1 MTTRTHLHI
10 ARLTLE
16 CATPLSIGTGGSD
29 EAFDVELVR
38 DANGLP
44 AIPGS
49 SLAGVIRHLYSR
61 IHGDTDSRRLF
72 GFQDG
77 DQGQVSAV
85 EVSWGRIQ
93 DSTGRT
99 IDGLLLGAERNRL
112 NEDPLLRFAR
122 DTAETPVT
130 RERVRINHRGAAANR
145 GKFDRAILPAG
156 YRFSAEIAMWSD
168 GTDLPSNDWSELL
181 ALLSHPEMRLGGAT
195 RSGLG
200 AISIASI
207 HERTFDLR
215 NEREAF
221 SNLGRSVGDTSTLQ
235 PRTRT
240 SASKGLPA
248 TFTLHLEPRNFWRIG
263 RGDQPLIRGAAEKE
277 ADDLPR
283 LERRVVWKGGAG
295 ALSGPT
301 DWLLVPWSAVK
312 GAISHR
318 VAFHYNRLSEGFA
331 DDMAPEA
338 IAAYDKAET
347 NEAIRELFG
356 FARNDRRS
364 GGQKPNGQA
373 GRLAA
378 NDVYVPIG
386 PEHVKLLSHNAV
398 DRFTGGVRKHMLFS
412 EEVIWGLGFD
422 MKIMLFTSQGSTHSN
437 PRVDE
442 ALGMALRD
450 LASGRLSIGAG
461 AGDGHGFFQGNVVT
475 EVPNEQ

>member
-10 ARLTLE
+10 ARLSLE

-49 SLAGVIRHLYSR
+49 SLTGVIRHLLAR
-61 IHGDTDSRRLF
+61 VHGDAHSRSLF

-77 DQGQVSAV
+77 GEGQVSAV
-85 EVSWGRIQ
+85 EVSWGCIQ
-93 DSTGRT
+93 DSMGRT
-99 IDGLLLGAERNRL
+99 VDGLLLGAARNRL
-112 NEDPLLRFAR
+112 DDDPLLRFAR
-122 DTAETPVT
+122 GTADTPVT
-130 RERVRINHRGAAANR
+130 RERVRINHRGSAANR

-168 GTDLPSNDWSELL
+168 GTDLPREDWSELL

-200 AISIASI
+200 AISIESI

-215 NEREAF
+215 KEREAF
-221 SNLGRSVGDTSTLQ
+221 SNLARSVGDTSTLQ
-235 PRTRT
+235 LRTST

-248 TFTLHLEPRNFWRIG
+248 TFTLDLEPRHFWRIG
-263 RGDQPLIRGAAEKE
+263 RGDQPLSRGEKE

-283 LERRVVWKGGAG
+283 LERRVVWTNGVGV
-295 ALSGPT
+295 LSEPT
-301 DWLLVPWSAVK
+301 EWLLVPWSAVK
-312 GAISHR
+312 GAIAHR
-318 VAFHYNRLSEGFA
+318 VAFHHNRLSGRFA
-331 DDMAPEA
+331 DDMEPDA
-338 IAAYDKAET
+338 IATYDKAET
-347 NEAIRELFG
+347 NEAIRDLFG
-356 FARNDRRS
+356 FARNDRRI
-364 GGQKPNGQA
+364 GGQSGQA

-378 NDVYVPIG
+378 NDVFVRIDPV
-386 PEHVKLLSHNAV
+386 HVKLLSHNAV

-412 EEVIWGLGFD
+412 EEVIWGLGFK
-422 MKIMLFTSQGSTHSN
+422 MKIMLFPSREPEHSD
-437 PRVDE
+437 PLADK
-442 ALGMALRD
+442 ALRMALRD
-450 LASGRLSIGAG
+450 LGSGTLSIGAG
-461 AGDGHGFFQGNVVT
+461 AGDGHGFFQGSVVS